1 MLPIDQL
8 IKPLSKDEV
17 KDSIYRLMA
26 ATGLPVTSWP
36 EGGVARTIVAIVAAI
51 FAGFTDVIA
60 VAIRAGF
67 LDLAE
72 GIWLTLLARYVY
84 GVDRIE
90 ATFAAGEVTLNN
102 TGGGVYSFDPGD
114 LIVRNPA
121 TNKTYTNTTA
131 FDLGA
136 LEMGKKVPIRAT
148 EAGAASTSA
157 PGQITEF
164 VTTLLLVTV
173 SNEAPVVGLDARM
186 IHRSGSGAA
195 TLWAR

>member
-102 TGGGVYSFDPGD
+102 TGGGVYSFDPVTSSSATRPRTRPTRTPPPST
-114 LIVRNPA
+114 LALWRWVRRSP
-121 TNKTYTNTTA
+121 
-131 FDLGA
+131 
-136 LEMGKKVPIRAT
+136 
-148 EAGAASTSA
+148 SA
-157 PGQITEF
+157 PPRLAQRRRQRRG
-164 VTTLLLVTV
+164 
-173 SNEAPVVGLDARM
+173 
-186 IHRSGSGAA
+186 RSRSS
-195 TLWAR
+195 